1 MAASKHKQIATDFL
15 SAVAS
20 GDVRRAF
27 ASYVADNFR
36 HHNGYFA
43 GDAEPLARAME
54 ENARENPEKK
64 VEVEQLIEEGDRVV
78 AFSRLRHKPDAPQ
91 FALIHI
97 FRFEGDRIA
106 ELWDL
111 GQEVPENS
119 PNQYGMF

>member
-1 MAASKHKQIATDFL
+1 MAASSHKQIATDFL
-15 SAVAS
+15 SAVAK

-36 HHNGYFA
+36 HHNGYFP

-54 ENARENPEKK
+54 ENAAQNPDKK
-64 VEVEQLIEEGDRVV
+64 VDIQQVIEEGDRVI
-78 AFSRLRHKPDAPQ
+78 AFSRLRHKPDAPE
-91 FALIHI
+91 FALVHI

-106 ELWDL
+106 ELWDVA
-111 GQEVPENS
+111 QEVPANS